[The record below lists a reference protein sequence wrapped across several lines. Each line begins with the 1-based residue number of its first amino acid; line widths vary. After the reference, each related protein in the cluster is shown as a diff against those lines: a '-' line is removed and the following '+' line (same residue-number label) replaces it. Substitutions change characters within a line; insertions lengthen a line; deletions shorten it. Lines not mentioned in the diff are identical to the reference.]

1 MLKVRVIIFCI
12 APRSNPAMTRPLST
26 PRQPWWAVAVPQVNE
41 RTGRARLATDRW
53 ASSAHAVPEWPTF
66 GGVAKPIAI
75 VRAARGVACTRATTA
90 GIEERS
96 STWSSRGARVAGF
109 LKRGPLCR
117 CSSWCTWPPVAA
129 SRVIG
134 CPN

>member
-1 MLKVRVIIFCI
+1 
-12 APRSNPAMTRPLST
+12 MTRPPST

-75 VRAARGVACTRATTA
+75 VRAARGVACMYASDDR
-90 GIEERS
+90 RP
-96 STWSSRGARVAGF
+96 WDRGAELNLELPGCAGGWF
-109 LKRGPLCR
+109 LEAGSPL
-117 CSSWCTWPPVAA
+117 PVQLLVYLA
-129 SRVIG
+129 SGG
-134 CPN
+134 CESREQLPELNFI